1 MRDTEKE
8 GGREGASERAT
19 QAEGGAGSPRAPDAG
34 SPGSPG
40 SPGSRPG
47 LQAASTAGPRPPG
60 RPALTFSSGKR
71 SLAAGRRPPSAA
83 STTPLPGLRALP
95 SARPSAPAP
104 DDGGDGPARSAALP
118 ALPALP
124 EPGRRAG
131 RAPEAAGGLRSAR
144 TRGRRGTRPRGPA
157 TRGRDASTRAPAAEA
172 SGSHGPAPPPAARG
186 PRPFREGEPLPPTPR
201 PRPAQAPP
209 RSRRAP
215 PTFRPGPAQV
225 PPDPA
230 RPRPPSAQ
238 APPKLRPGPAPPLR
252 TCRGISGG
260 WIVACSSRPG
270 EESSRPARRL
280 PLGTCKMTAS
290 RAPRTRGPCCPLSPS
305 CSPRCSQPLRGF
317 LMLLLLHSWVVD
329 ACDRPAYIS
338 MKPNVSKM
346 NFDPGDTIFFT
357 CNLGYRPIR
366 PLLPMSSVCQ
376 PDNTWTPLKEG
387 CTKKSCLHP
396 GEPSNG
402 QVVLVDESLL
412 FGSKIQYSC
421 NEGFRLVGQKNLY
434 CEISSTDSNRVVWSD
449 DPPLCTKILCQPPGK
464 IENGKYSDSHK
475 DEFEYNEVVT
485 YSCEK
490 SQGTDE
496 YSLIGDNKLICSG
509 DGEWS
514 SNPPECKVVRCPL
527 PDPENGKLVLGF
539 SRKYYYKARIEF
551 ECLSGFYHKGTNFA
565 ICGSNSTWE
574 PEMPMCLKVLIPP
587 TTSPPILSHTVSSP
601 PSTNSPIP
609 SVSGSPKPSDET
621 PPSDTSGKGYIV
633 VVIVLCVSAGLVV
646 IVIVVFVVYRQ
657 KKKGTYQ
664 TGESHREVKF
674 NSL

>member
-1 MRDTEKE
+1 
-8 GGREGASERAT
+8 
-19 QAEGGAGSPRAPDAG
+19 
-34 SPGSPG
+34 
-40 SPGSRPG
+40 
-47 LQAASTAGPRPPG
+47 
-60 RPALTFSSGKR
+60 
-71 SLAAGRRPPSAA
+71 
-83 STTPLPGLRALP
+83 
-95 SARPSAPAP
+95 
-104 DDGGDGPARSAALP
+104 
-118 ALPALP
+118 
-124 EPGRRAG
+124 
-131 RAPEAAGGLRSAR
+131 
-144 TRGRRGTRPRGPA
+144 
-157 TRGRDASTRAPAAEA
+157 
-172 SGSHGPAPPPAARG
+172 
-186 PRPFREGEPLPPTPR
+186 
-201 PRPAQAPP
+201 
-209 RSRRAP
+209 
-215 PTFRPGPAQV
+215 
-225 PPDPA
+225 
-230 RPRPPSAQ
+230 
-238 APPKLRPGPAPPLR
+238 
-252 TCRGISGG
+252 
-260 WIVACSSRPG
+260 
-270 EESSRPARRL
+270 
-280 PLGTCKMTAS
+280 MTAS

-551 ECLSGFYHKGTNFA
+551 ECLSGFYHKSTNFA